1 MEINNQVQKEMQAAR
16 NKYGT
21 FHSTHEVYGVLK
33 EEVDEFWELVKTKPD
48 GFWKINN
55 GDVLFYTRHE
65 RVRFMISELKQ
76 IAAVALRAA
85 QELENGEI
93 KFV

>member
-1 MEINNQVQKEMQAAR
+1 MEINNQVQKEMEAAR
-16 NKYGT
+16 TKYGA

-33 EEVDEFWELVKTKPD
+33 EEVDEFWDLVKSKSSSEIHQHWRT
-48 GFWKINN
+48 G
-55 GDVLFYTRHE
+55 E
-65 RVRFMISELKQ
+65 MIKELTQ
-76 IAAVALRAA
+76 IASVALRAA